1 MMEWRPKGYL
11 FDTNNLIRAL
21 FDENTAEGQLL
32 DAANAG
38 YIEIFA
44 KSKSWNAVLWLIM
57 NTIVEDG
64 KACLLYTSPSPR
76 DLSTSRMPSSA

>member
-1 MMEWRPKGYL
+1 MASKGYL

-38 YIEIFA
+38 YIEILLNQ
-44 KSKSWNAVLWLIM
+44 SRGMRIM
-57 NTIVEDG
+57 ADYE
-64 KACLLYTSPSPR
+64 YH
-76 DLSTSRMPSSA
+76 SRRW

>member
-1 MMEWRPKGYL
+1 MKGWYPEKYL

-38 YIEIFA
+38 YIELFA
-44 KSKSWNAVLWLIM
+44 RSKSWNAVLWLIM
-57 NTIVEDG
+57 NTIVENG
-64 KACLLYTSPSPR
+64 KPLYSGEELGRIKDSLPIVWK
-76 DLSTSRMPSSA
+76 

>member
-1 MMEWRPKGYL
+1 MMECRPKGYL

-38 YIEIFA
+38 YIELFA
-44 KSKSWNAVLWLIM
+44 RSKSWNALLWLIM
-57 NTIVEDG
+57 NTIVENG
-64 KACLLYTSPSPR
+64 KPLYSGEELGRLKDSLPIVWK
-76 DLSTSRMPSSA
+76 

>member
-1 MMEWRPKGYL
+1 MMECVQRIPIRY
-11 FDTNNLIRAL
+11 NNLIRAL

-64 KACLLYTSPSPR
+64 KALYSGQE
-76 DLSTSRMPSSA
+76 LGKLKSSLPIVWK

>member
-1 MMEWRPKGYL
+1 MMYGDVEKYV

-32 DAANAG
+32 DAACAG
-38 YIEIFA
+38 YVELFA

-57 NTIVEDG
+57 NTIIDSG
-64 KACLLYTSPSPR
+64 KPLYTGEELGRLKEALPIVWR
-76 DLSTSRMPSSA
+76 

>member
-11 FDTNNLIRAL
+11 FDTSNLIRAL

-38 YIEIFA
+38 YIELFA
-44 KSKSWNAVLWLIM
+44 RSKSWNALLWLIM
-57 NTIVEDG
+57 NTIVENG
-64 KACLLYTSPSPR
+64 KPLYSGEELGRLKDSLPIVWK
-76 DLSTSRMPSSA
+76 

>member
-1 MMEWRPKGYL
+1 MMEWRPDGYL

-38 YIEIFA
+38 YIDIIESKIFEEQQLE
-44 KSKSWNAVLWLIM
+44 KKGNI
-57 NTIVEDG
+57 
-64 KACLLYTSPSPR
+64 
-76 DLSTSRMPSSA
+76 

>member
-1 MMEWRPKGYL
+1 MMEWRPKGYR

-21 FDENTAEGQLL
+21 FDENTSEGQLL

-38 YIEIFA
+38 YIELFA

-57 NTIVEDG
+57 NTLVDNGTPIYSGEELGRLKSSLPIVW
-64 KACLLYTSPSPR
+64 K
-76 DLSTSRMPSSA
+76 

>member
-38 YIEIFA
+38 YIELFA
-44 KSKSWNAVLWLIM
+44 RSKS
-57 NTIVEDG
+57 E
-64 KACLLYTSPSPR
+64 CLTVAYHEYNC
-76 DLSTSRMPSSA
+76 

>member
-64 KACLLYTSPSPR
+64 KALYSGQE
-76 DLSTSRMPSSA
+76 LGQLKSSLPIVWK